1 MQFMWHWLPIIVLCL
16 LACATPARADDCETK
31 ATEIAEKIGLD
42 AGQRSA
48 SGSIALSARNEGDD
62 DYGAYLHCKGAS
74 GVTLRFL
81 SPPSPGQKWFQFVG
95 RSGAILTGVKAS
107 SIAIG
112 AQNCVENARLRKTA
126 AFRSP
131 GSAFQMQCTVS
142 RNDDRAELSLA
153 GR

>member
-1 MQFMWHWLPIIVLCL
+1 MRYRLPIFVLSL
-16 LACATPARADDCETK
+16 LACVAPACADDCEIK
-31 ATEIAEKIGLD
+31 AAEIAEKIGLD
-42 AGQRSA
+42 AGERTQ
-48 SGSIALSARNEGDD
+48 SGSIALSARDEGDD
-62 DYGAYLHCKGAS
+62 DYGAYLLCKGAQ
-74 GVTLRFL
+74 GTTLRFL
-81 SPPSPGQKWFQFVG
+81 SPPSPGQKWYQFVG

-107 SIAIG
+107 SIALG
-112 AQNCVENARLRKTA
+112 AQNCVENARLRKT

>member
-1 MQFMWHWLPIIVLCL
+1 MIAMCVL
-16 LACATPARADDCETK
+16 ASVTPSRADDCEIK
-31 ATEIAEKIGLD
+31 VAEIAEKIGLD
-42 AGQRSA
+42 AGERTP

-112 AQNCVENARLRKTA
+112 AQNCVENARLRKTV
-126 AFRSP
+126 FRSP
-131 GSAFQMQCTVS
+131 GTAFQMQCTVS